1 MIKEVKCQLLT
12 KTFLFYSR
20 RFDGAL
26 KSKDYA
32 AMKNSGKRAIWIGR
46 RTLTLENKIKGPR
59 ISSVRSFLS
68 AIESAYKHYED
79 LGVF

>member
-1 MIKEVKCQLLT
+1 MIKEVRCQLYT
-12 KTFLFYSR
+12 KIFLFYSR

-32 AMKNSGKRAIWIGR
+32 AMKNSGKMARWIGR
-46 RTLTLENKIKGPR
+46 RTLSLENKIKGPT
-59 ISSVRSFLS
+59 ILSVRSFLS
-68 AIESAYKHYED
+68 GIESTYKHYED